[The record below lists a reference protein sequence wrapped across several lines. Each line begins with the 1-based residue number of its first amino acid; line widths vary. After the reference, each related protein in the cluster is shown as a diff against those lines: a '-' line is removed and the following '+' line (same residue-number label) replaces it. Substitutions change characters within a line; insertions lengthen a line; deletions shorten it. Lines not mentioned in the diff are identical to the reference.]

1 MPGIRVLLAVIALVM
16 VLSIPAAARTW
27 LLNPQGTGDAPT
39 IAAAIDSVALMDDI
53 IELADGIYTGDGNRD
68 LPPISKSVVIRSV
81 SDDPTTCIIDLEG
94 SADEPHHGF
103 TFFGD
108 G

>member
-1 MPGIRVLLAVIALVM
+1 MSVQRLFPALIVLYLILV
-16 VLSIPAAARTW
+16 LPAAARTW
-27 LLNPQGTGDAPT
+27 LINPQGTGDAPT

-68 LPPISKSVVIRSV
+68 LPPIDKNVVIRSE
-81 SDDPTTCIIDLEG
+81 SDDPTACIIDLEG

-103 TFFGD
+103 TFYGD